1 HRPLTSRPGCGGG
14 ESSLCESRPCSR
26 LSDGSSCRPVA
37 STFRAALH
45 RASRSTAETLRANHQ
60 VQCRARRQA
69 TLSREGMDSHRA
81 GPRLLRSDASLARL
95 SRLHGR
101 VPIAVPGAA
110 RIIAGV
116 PYAVRNREPRA
127 SRLNAFRVAFL
138 LFSPGPHAYAAHMQ
152 IGVRRTVVA
161 ILVAAA
167 VSGCI
172 DREFGVT
179 DSQSIAPTL
188 NADDDSAVRAIV
200 AKFAD
205 TWNRHDMNAM
215 HALDTEDVEW
225 INVTANH
232 WRGKAAVYKGHDT
245 IHRTIFAK
253 TDMIVLDT
261 TARSLAPGVA
271 VVVAT
276 MKFGPV

>member
-1 HRPLTSRPGCGGG
+1 
-14 ESSLCESRPCSR
+14 
-26 LSDGSSCRPVA
+26 
-37 STFRAALH
+37 
-45 RASRSTAETLRANHQ
+45 
-60 VQCRARRQA
+60 
-69 TLSREGMDSHRA
+69 M
-81 GPRLLRSDASLARL
+81 
-95 SRLHGR
+95 
-101 VPIAVPGAA
+101 
-110 RIIAGV
+110 
-116 PYAVRNREPRA
+116 
-127 SRLNAFRVAFL
+127 
-138 LFSPGPHAYAAHMQ
+138 
-152 IGVRRTVVA
+152 
-161 ILVAAA
+161 
-167 VSGCI
+167 
-172 DREFGVT
+172 T

-276 MKFGPV
+276 MKFGPVISPTGQTAPEVKTRGTFTMVKRDGVWKIAHFQNTSVDLDAEKDDPITWDETGFLPGGSSKEN